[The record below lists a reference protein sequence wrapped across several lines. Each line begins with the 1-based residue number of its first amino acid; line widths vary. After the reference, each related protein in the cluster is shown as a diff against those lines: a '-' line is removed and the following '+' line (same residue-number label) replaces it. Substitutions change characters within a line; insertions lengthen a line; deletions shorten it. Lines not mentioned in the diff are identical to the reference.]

1 MHTPDPV
8 AHGLAALAL
17 VEALAQKLIAKGAL
31 TKAEV
36 ADICTA
42 IKGRYDAQ
50 GVRHNSAVETD
61 AGLLLADFRAKL

>member
-17 VEALAQKLIAKGAL
+17 VEALMERLIAKGIL
-31 TKAEV
+31 SKLEV
-36 ADICTA
+36 TA
-42 IKGRYDAQ
+42 ICDAIKHRYDTQ

-61 AGLLLADFRAKL
+61 AGLLIADFKAKL